1 VLYYIHEEE
10 KDQYPKAPKL
20 DRSLRALSS
29 RWSDEG
35 SQEGSEQ
42 EGMPWKGARMN
53 VGDLIYDDCYGNGV
67 VISIDHRWCGAT
79 IFFFATERMCFLD
92 ERMRDSVEVLSESR

>member
-1 VLYYIHEEE
+1 MLYYRYEEE
-10 KDQYPKAPKL
+10 KGHDPEAPEL

-42 EGMPWKGARMN
+42 EGMPRKSKM
-53 VGDLIYDDCYGNGV
+53 VDPLIMIVTAMAVFYTCLWLIDKVVEEYDNEG
-67 VISIDHRWCGAT
+67 R
-79 IFFFATERMCFLD
+79 
-92 ERMRDSVEVLSESR
+92 

>member
-1 VLYYIHEEE
+1 MYEEE
-10 KDQYPKAPKL
+10 KDQYPKAPEL

-42 EGMPWKGARMN
+42 EGMPRKSKM
-53 VGDLIYDDCYGNGV
+53 VDPLIMIVTAMAVFYTCLWLIDKVVEEYDNEG
-67 VISIDHRWCGAT
+67 R
-79 IFFFATERMCFLD
+79 
-92 ERMRDSVEVLSESR
+92 